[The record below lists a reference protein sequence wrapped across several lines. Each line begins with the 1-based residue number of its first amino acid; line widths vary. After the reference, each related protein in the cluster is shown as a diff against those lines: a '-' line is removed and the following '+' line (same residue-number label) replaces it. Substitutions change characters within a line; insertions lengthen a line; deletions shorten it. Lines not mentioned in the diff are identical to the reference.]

1 MAAEHGAAACEI
13 ARQYGGNEENAENYP
28 ETMSVDAETV
38 TPPTF
43 WEALREEF
51 TSWKSIAIKVVSTVG
66 WLLVYYLTGSI
77 LAVVA
82 AVAFV
87 VLIVAHQ
94 WAKNRRSAGS
104 QPAKAAP
111 L

>member
-1 MAAEHGAAACEI
+1 M
-13 ARQYGGNEENAENYP
+13 NYP
-28 ETMSVDAETV
+28 ESMSVDAETV

-51 TSWKSIAIKVVSTVG
+51 TSWKCIAINVASTVG

-82 AVAFV
+82 VAVAFV
-87 VLIVAHQ
+87 VLGVAHE
-94 WAKNRRSAGS
+94 WVKNRRRAAR
-104 QPAKAAP
+104 QATKASCP
-111 L
+111 T